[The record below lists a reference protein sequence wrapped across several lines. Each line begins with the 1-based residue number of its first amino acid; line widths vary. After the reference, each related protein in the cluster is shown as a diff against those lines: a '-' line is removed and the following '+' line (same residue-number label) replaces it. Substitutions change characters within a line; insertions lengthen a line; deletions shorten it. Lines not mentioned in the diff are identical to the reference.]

1 MAVQNGCYGGMS
13 SRHML
18 LPVLVLATAVVV
30 TAGCGRERSRAVR
43 VPIRGKVLLDGKP
56 LARGRISFNAMGG
69 EPPAVMDID
78 SGSYAGQAIV
88 GPNRV
93 MITAS
98 KSSSMKKTMGFD
110 GPGYDESVEINT
122 LPARYNLATE
132 LEAVVA
138 DGGEE
143 NSFNFELSSE

>member
-1 MAVQNGCYGGMS
+1 MAVQNGFRDGMI
-13 SRHML
+13 SRQML
-18 LPVLVLATAVVV
+18 LPMLVLATALVV
-30 TAGCGRERSRAVR
+30 TAGCDRERGRAVR
-43 VPIRGKVLLDGKP
+43 MPVRGEVLLDGKP

-69 EPPAVMDID
+69 EPPAVMEID

-88 GPNRV
+88 GRNRV

-138 DGGEE
+138 AGMAE
-143 NSFNFELSSE
+143 NSFDFELSSE